1 MPEAGAAALKHSIPV
16 IDRMMDVLGALE
28 KQAGGLTIRQLS
40 EGLGLPRTSVYRI
53 LNTLHAHNVVRR
65 DEDGGYHLGGR
76 LLRMASHVATNLHEV
91 DLVAYGQPFL
101 DRLAAQTGEG
111 VKLSV
116 IVENGVLVLAA
127 APGRREY
134 ALTVVPGQ
142 RIAIHAGAAGKLLLA
157 YLSVEEQAR
166 RLQAPLE
173 AFTKTTIVDPH
184 RLRAELARIRRQ
196 GWAQDKGESS
206 LSIEAFAAPVFARD
220 GRMIAAL
227 SIPFLAGAGQAR
239 LAEMR
244 GAAIAAA
251 KAMTASMPD

>member
-1 MPEAGAAALKHSIPV
+1 
-16 IDRMMDVLGALE
+16 MMDVLGALE
-28 KQAGGLTIRQLS
+28 RHADGLTIRELS
-40 EGLGLPRTSVYRI
+40 TRLELPRTSVYRI

-65 DEDGGYHLGGR
+65 DDEGGYHLGGR

-101 DRLAAQTGEG
+101 ERVAAETGEG

-142 RIAIHAGAAGKLLLA
+142 RMAIHAGAAGKLLLA
-157 YLSVEEQAR
+157 YLPAEEQAHL
-166 RLQAPLE
+166 LQAPLE
-173 AFTKTTIVDPH
+173 AYTKTTITDPR
-184 RLRAELARIRRQ
+184 RLRLELARIRRQ

-206 LSIEAFAAPVFARD
+206 PSIEAFAAPVFAPD
-220 GRMIAAL
+220 GRAIAAL
-227 SIPFLAGAGQAR
+227 SIPFLAGADTAR

-251 KAMTASMPD
+251 KAMTTSMPR

>member
-1 MPEAGAAALKHSIPV
+1 MPEAGAAALKHTIPV
-16 IDRMMDVLGALE
+16 IDRMMLVLGALE
-28 KQAGGLTIRQLS
+28 KQPDGLTIRQLS
-40 EGLGLPRTSVYRI
+40 DNLALPRTSVYRI

-65 DEDGGYHLGGR
+65 DNDGSYHLGGR

-91 DLVAYGQPFL
+91 DLVAHGQPFL
-101 DRLAAQTGEG
+101 DRLAAETGEG

-127 APGRREY
+127 AAGRREY

-142 RIAIHAGAAGKLLLA
+142 RIPIHAGAAGKLLLA
-157 YLSVEEQAR
+157 YLPADEQTR
-166 RLQAPLE
+166 LLQAPLE
-173 AFTKTTIVDPH
+173 AYTKTTITDPR
-184 RLRAELARIRRQ
+184 RLKAELARIRRQ

-227 SIPFLAGAGQAR
+227 SIPFLAGAADRR
-239 LAEMR
+239 LREMR
-244 GAAIAAA
+244 DAAISHAN
-251 KAMTASMPD
+251 AMTASMPD